1 MHCRHC
7 AELLADVLTDKP
19 QLDLSTDAIIVV
31 DNVPKVNPDRLPK
44 LENVLNKVFSKFGTI
59 VSHYH
64 PKDENG
70 TTKGWV
76 GGCGQVG
83 GATPHVPAVMLHVTT
98 CRSHLGSSSMF
109 RFVCVVVCSYFFL
122 EFANSE
128 QAEQAVKAG
137 NGYRL
142 DKSHIF
148 VVNHFSDFD
157 K

>member
-1 MHCRHC
+1 MLFNGCSV
-7 AELLADVLTDKP
+7 ELLADVLMDKP

-83 GATPHVPAVMLHVTT
+83 GASPQWFIIVLFVLHAVPCHVYCHV
-98 CRSHLGSSSMF
+98 
-109 RFVCVVVCSYFFL
+109 
-122 EFANSE
+122 
-128 QAEQAVKAG
+128 
-137 NGYRL
+137 
-142 DKSHIF
+142 
-148 VVNHFSDFD
+148 
-157 K
+157 